1 MPPKKK
7 TVRKKRTTN
16 PSRKPLPGWIW
27 MLTGLIIG
35 LSATLMPTLNEMNQ
49 PTEQKA
55 AQTNQ
60 SGPVAKRQFDFYTL
74 LPELE
79 VVVDENT
86 PKKTD
91 IKNNTSTPK
100 KSGNYVLQVGS
111 FKSNEEADSLKAQL
125 ALMGVVTNIEVVN
138 VNGNKWHRV
147 RIGPSQ
153 DLKRLE
159 ATQKKLRA
167 EKIDTIL
174 LKVRA

>member
-7 TVRKKRTTN
+7 ATRRKRTAN

-27 MLTGLIIG
+27 MLTGLVIG
-35 LSATLMPTLNEMNQ
+35 LSATLMPTLNEMNR
-49 PTEQKA
+49 PTEQK
-55 AQTNQ
+55 TNSSQ
-60 SGPVAKRQFDFYTL
+60 LPEPATKRQFDFYTL

-86 PKKTD
+86 SKKPNAT
-91 IKNNTSTPK
+91 NAAVPK

-153 DLKRLE
+153 DLAQLE

-167 EKIDTIL
+167 ENIDTIL
-174 LKVRA
+174 LKVRT

>member
-7 TVRKKRTTN
+7 TVRKKRTAN
-16 PSRKPLPGWIW
+16 PSRKPLPGWLW

-49 PTEQKA
+49 PTKQKA

-60 SGPVAKRQFDFYTL
+60 PGPVAKRQFDFYTL

-91 IKNNTSTPK
+91 TNLLESMSRQTGVQNDKEIKKVQS
-100 KSGNYVLQVGS
+100 
-111 FKSNEEADSLKAQL
+111 
-125 ALMGVVTNIEVVN
+125 
-138 VNGNKWHRV
+138 RV
-147 RIGPSQ
+147 
-153 DLKRLE
+153 
-159 ATQKKLRA
+159 
-167 EKIDTIL
+167 
-174 LKVRA
+174 